1 MKVKTGVKTHL
12 RERTE
17 IFLRLSI
24 HDNGMRHDMKMFAS
38 HFAQNQC
45 A

>member
-12 RERTE
+12 KDLTE
-17 IFLRLSI
+17 IFLHLSI
-24 HDNGMRHDMKMFAS
+24 HDNGMRHDIKMFAG